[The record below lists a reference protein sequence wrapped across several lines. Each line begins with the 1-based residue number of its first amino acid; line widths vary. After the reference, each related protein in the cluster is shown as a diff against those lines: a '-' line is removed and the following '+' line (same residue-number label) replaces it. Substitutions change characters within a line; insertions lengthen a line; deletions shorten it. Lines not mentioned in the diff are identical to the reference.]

1 MSFSLSSI
9 KRGHSLPPRVLI
21 YAPHGIGKTTW
32 AAGAPD
38 PIFLPTEDG
47 LGILDTP
54 TFPLISSYDDM
65 EAAIG
70 TLLNEDHSFKTAVV
84 DSADH
89 LEPLI
94 WAKACQINK
103 WSSIEEPG
111 YGKGYLAADELWRN
125 LLDGLDALRDDR
137 GMGIII
143 TAHAK
148 IKPFNGPENEPYDR
162 YQIKLHDRASGLVQE
177 RMDAVF
183 FANKK
188 VSTVQTDTGFKRKVT
203 RGISDGSRFIYT
215 EERPSA
221 VAKNRYKM
229 PPSIPMPEEGGWD
242 MFGQYVP
249 FYASLYNPEA
259 AALPAADPDDRD
271 DAAPSPTTSDSK

>member
-1 MSFSLSSI
+1 MSISLSNI
-9 KRGHSLPPRVLI
+9 KRGNEGPPRVLI

-38 PIFLPTEDG
+38 PIFIQTEDG
-47 LGILDTP
+47 LGILDSP
-54 TFPLISSYDDM
+54 TFGLIKTY
-65 EAAIG
+65 EEVEQAIG
-70 TLLNEDHSFKTAVV
+70 ELLDGEHDFKTVV
-84 DSADH
+84 LDSADH

-94 WAKACQINK
+94 WDKACRINK
-103 WSSIEEPG
+103 WNSIEDPG

-125 LLDGLDALRDDR
+125 LLDGLDALRDQR

-148 IKPFNGPENEPYDR
+148 IKQFNGPENEPYDR
-162 YQIKLHDRASGLVQE
+162 YQIKLHDRASGLLQE
-177 RMDAVF
+177 RMDTVF

-188 VSTVQTDTGFKRKVT
+188 VSTVQTDLGFKRKVT

-229 PPSIPMPEEGGWD
+229 PPSIPMPEEFGWD
-242 MFGQYVP
+242 EFGQYVP
-249 FYASLYNPEA
+249 FYANLYKAEA
-259 AALPAADPDDRD
+259 VNNAPADPDDRD
-271 DAAPSPTTSDSK
+271 DAAAAPSTTDSK